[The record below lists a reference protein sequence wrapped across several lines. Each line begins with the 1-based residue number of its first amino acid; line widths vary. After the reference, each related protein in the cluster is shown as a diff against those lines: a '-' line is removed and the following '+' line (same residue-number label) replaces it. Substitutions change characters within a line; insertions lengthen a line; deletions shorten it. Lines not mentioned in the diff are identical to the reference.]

1 MLEVSHCRLTP
12 DIPPILINTDDYPG
26 TAFVNEEPGDQKS
39 VRFNLCL
46 SSVPSIDSAPK
57 PLLKIRSSKGTG
69 FSAAYRKF
77 KREVNLA
84 ELALD
89 PDELFAGTRDK
100 TQGRDIRL

>member
-1 MLEVSHCRLTP
+1 MLEFSHCRHTP
-12 DIPPILINTDDYPG
+12 DIPPVLIKTDDYPG
-26 TAFVNEEPGDQKS
+26 TALVNEELGDQKS
-39 VRFNLCL
+39 VRFNLCP
-46 SSVPSIDSAPK
+46 STVPSIDSAPK
-57 PLLKIRSSKGTG
+57 PLLKIRRSKRTG

-77 KREVNLA
+77 KIEVNLA